1 MTRCTVDTAAA
12 SPHVGQSD
20 QKRSHEG
27 NDNGTG
33 KTQKRSKGGKACAS
47 YPGWA
52 LQYEG
57 RTLSAGHLGLDGLP
71 AGMPA
76 NTSIQLGALPQDSRV
91 AISGSLR
98 GAADPEARALPKYS
112 TT

>member
-47 YPGWA
+47 YPGDK
-52 LQYEG
+52 G
-57 RTLSAGHLGLDGLP
+57 RESDKPAFHHDGNKSWQAAMGLCFDCKRKQEGLP
-71 AGMPA
+71 VSPMPA
-76 NTSIQLGALPQDSRV
+76 
-91 AISGSLR
+91 
-98 GAADPEARALPKYS
+98 ERAKS
-112 TT
+112 AKS

>member
-1 MTRCTVDTAAA
+1 MAGIVRLRGLQTTFDD
-12 SPHVGQSD
+12 S
-20 QKRSHEG
+20 
-27 NDNGTG
+27 
-33 KTQKRSKGGKACAS
+33 
-47 YPGWA
+47 WA

-71 AGMPA
+71 A
-76 NTSIQLGALPQDSRV
+76 GALPQDSRV